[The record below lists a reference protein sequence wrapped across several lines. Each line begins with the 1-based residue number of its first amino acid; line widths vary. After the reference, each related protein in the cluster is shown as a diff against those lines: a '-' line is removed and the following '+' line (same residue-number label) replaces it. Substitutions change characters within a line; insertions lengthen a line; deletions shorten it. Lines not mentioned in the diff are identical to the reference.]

1 MALDVNSITTICREA
16 IATAMIIS
24 IPVLLVVM
32 VVGIAMGFLQA
43 VTQIQEQTISM
54 VPKVVAAGFVLM
66 ALLPW
71 MLARLMDYTTQ
82 LFEAISRY

>member
-1 MALDVNSITTICREA
+1 MAFDVNSITTVCREA
-16 IATAMIIS
+16 ITTAMIITM
-24 IPVLLVVM
+24 PVLLMVM
-32 VVGIAMGFLQA
+32 AVGIAMGFLQA

-54 VPKVVAAGFVLM
+54 VPKMVAAGFVVM

-71 MLARLMDYTTQ
+71 MLARLMNYTTQ

>member
-1 MALDVNSITTICREA
+1 
-16 IATAMIIS
+16 MIIS

-54 VPKVVAAGFVLM
+54 VPKVVAAGFVVM
-66 ALLPW
+66 TLLPW
-71 MLARLMDYTTQ
+71 MLTRLMDYTTQ

>member
-1 MALDVNSITTICREA
+1 MALDVNSITTVCREA
-16 IATAMIIS
+16 ITTAMIIS
-24 IPVLLVVM
+24 MPVLLMVM
-32 VVGIAMGFLQA
+32 AVGIAMGFLQA

-54 VPKVVAAGFVLM
+54 VPKMVAAGLVVM

-71 MLARLMDYTTQ
+71 MLARLMNYTTQ

>member
-1 MALDVNSITTICREA
+1 MALDVNSITTVCREA
-16 IATAMIIS
+16 ITTAMIIS
-24 IPVLLVVM
+24 MPVLLMVM
-32 VVGIAMGFLQA
+32 AVGIAMGFLQA

-54 VPKVVAAGFVLM
+54 VPKMVAAGVVVM

-71 MLARLMDYTTQ
+71 MLARLMNYTTQ

>member
-1 MALDVNSITTICREA
+1 MALDVNSITTVCREA
-16 IATAMIIS
+16 ITTAMIIS
-24 IPVLLVVM
+24 MPVLVM
-32 VVGIAMGFLQA
+32 AVGIAMGCLQA

-54 VPKVVAAGFVLM
+54 VPKMVAAGFVVM

-71 MLARLMDYTTQ
+71 MLARLMNYTTQ